1 MTVDV
6 VSDHAAHTRALPATG
21 SGDAR
26 GKSLRVVV
34 VEDHEILMVGLK
46 RALESTPGLEL
57 VGATSGAEAVATLR
71 QVRTDIALVDMDA
84 HGGSG
89 DLLCQRL
96 QAAVP
101 SLRCVLLSD
110 AMPMRRV
117 MELWH
122 SGISGFAD
130 RRASVDRLAEICRQA
145 GQGMMAVD
153 PGVCGENARDRRKAG
168 PTSVA
173 PEPAAARAMP
183 DDGVGRFSEREVEL
197 LLCLAEGMNNREIA
211 RHLLL
216 AEKTVRNC
224 LTRLFRKLEVTSRT
238 QAAVIAVR
246 LLGPIPVA
254 VG

>member
-1 MTVDV
+1 VGDNDV
-6 VSDHAAHTRALPATG
+6 
-21 SGDAR
+21 R
-26 GKSLRVVV
+26 GRILRVVV
-34 VEDHEILMVGLK
+34 VEDHEILMFGLK
-46 RALESTPGLEL
+46 RALEATSGLEL
-57 VGATSGAEAVATLR
+57 VGATTGNDAVTTVR
-71 QVRTDIALVDMDA
+71 QVRTDIVLVDMDA

-96 QAAVP
+96 KAAVP

-130 RRASVDRLAEICRQA
+130 RRASVERLAEICRQA
-145 GQGMMAVD
+145 GRGVMAVD
-153 PGVCGENARDRRKAG
+153 PGVCGEKARDRRKAA
-168 PTSVA
+168 PTGVA
-173 PEPAAARAMP
+173 PEPTANRAVAQ
-183 DDGVGRFSEREVEL
+183 DNVGRFSEREVEL